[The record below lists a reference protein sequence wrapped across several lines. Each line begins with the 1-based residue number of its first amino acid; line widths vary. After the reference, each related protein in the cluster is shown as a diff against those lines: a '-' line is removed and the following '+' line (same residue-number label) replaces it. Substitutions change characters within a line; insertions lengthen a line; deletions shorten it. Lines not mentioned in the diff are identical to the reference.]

1 MQPIAAGLEAVLA
14 LLLLA
19 AIVGDLAAYRI
30 PNWLTAAVALG
41 FLPWATLAGPPDGWP
56 WHFAVGAAAL
66 AAGMGLFALGWLG
79 GGDAKLLAATS
90 LWMGLSQIAAYL
102 MLVALIGGL
111 FSLIVLAARYAAAH
125 GRRPVAGAGGRRPR
139 LLTHGEPVPYGVAV
153 AGAGLVVVALR
164 WLG

>member
-1 MQPIAAGLEAVLA
+1 MAPTGGRRMQTVAAGLEAVLA

-30 PNWLTAAVALG
+30 PNWLTAAVAVA
-41 FLPWATLAGPPDGWP
+41 FLPWAALGGPPDAWP
-56 WHFAVGAAAL
+56 WHLAVGAAAL
-66 AAGMGLFALGWLG
+66 AAGMGLFAAGWLG
-79 GGDAKLLAATS
+79 GGDAKLLAATA

-111 FSLIVLAARYAAAH
+111 FSLAVLAARYAARTH
-125 GRRPVAGAGGRRPR
+125 RRRPR
-139 LLTHGEPVPYGVAV
+139 LLAHGEPVPYGVAV
-153 AGAGLVVVALR
+153 AGAGLAVLALR